1 MLLNKLRKAFI
12 HWRFISVMEAILDT
26 NFILSCLRKNIDLV
40 NELSNMGFR
49 IVVPREVLEELK
61 DLRLGRTSRENR
73 LLIDIAL
80 EILKDKKIKRI
91 KLGTKSVDEG
101 LIKKGREGVYI
112 ASLDNAIKREVA
124 NKIIISNARNGLEI
138 KRD

>member
-1 MLLNKLRKAFI
+1 
-12 HWRFISVMEAILDT
+12 MEAILDT